1 MDRTRA
7 LAVTGLVRRL
17 VSHAHEG
24 CVQLDTRRVDQL
36 ACELIG
42 VALAHHF
49 PWWDWVAKC
58 AFVSGLLGSMIG
70 SEANRS

>member
-1 MDRTRA
+1 M
-7 LAVTGLVRRL
+7 
-17 VSHAHEG
+17 
-24 CVQLDTRRVDQL
+24 QLDTRRVDQL